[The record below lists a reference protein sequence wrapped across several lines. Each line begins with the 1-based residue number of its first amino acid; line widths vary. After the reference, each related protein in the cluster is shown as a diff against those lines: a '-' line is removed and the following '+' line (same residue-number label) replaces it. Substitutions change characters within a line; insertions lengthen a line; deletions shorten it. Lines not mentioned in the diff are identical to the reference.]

1 MGKEALKTGSYI
13 LGDIANQRPLAES
26 VKTRF
31 TESAQSLK
39 RKADEKISQL
49 TGSGAI
55 KKKRVSNKHHKV
67 SSVRKSN
74 TAKKNKKGFS
84 VARNIFH

>member
-13 LGDIANQRPLAES
+13 LGDIANHRPLAES

-74 TAKKNKKGFS
+74 TAKKNKKCFS
-84 VARNIFH
+84 VPRDIFH